1 MTRNETIQAHQI
13 ALRLVS
19 GLINRFVS
27 DKLWDFIYDDEE
39 YWDHIQEVRRHL
51 TALANRLRINAM
63 QLEEEK
69 EKSRNE
75 TD

>member
-19 GLINRFVS
+19 GLINRFVN

-39 YWDHIQEVRRHL
+39 YWDHIQEVRQHL
-51 TALANRLRINAM
+51 IALANRLRINAI

-69 EKSRNE
+69 EKKENE
-75 TD
+75 ET

>member
-51 TALANRLRINAM
+51 IALAKRLRINAM